1 MNIGKPRLSGHRV
14 WGFAILISILIF
26 WLCWTWRHELWSLW
40 CGLLQ
45 AFEHRESVRAYI
57 LSLGHLAPFA
67 FISLQALQIVI
78 SPIPGEAT
86 GFIGGFLFGKWAGF
100 FYSTVGLTLG
110 SAIAFFISR
119 QFRRLVRLWF
129 LRSRLYG
136 RFEHLIEHQGLFI
149 FYILFLFPG
158 FPKDFLCYLLGLS
171 RMPWLA
177 FLVIVILGRMP
188 GTLVLTLQGANT
200 YDKNI
205 EGFISIL
212 FLTLLVLIPSLYY
225 RERIYQWVE
234 AHSLKE

>member
-1 MNIGKPRLSGHRV
+1 VNIGKPQLLGHRI
-14 WGFAILISILIF
+14 WGFAILILILIF

-40 CGLLQ
+40 GSLLQ
-45 AFEHRESVRAYI
+45 AFEYRESVRAYA

-67 FISLQALQIVI
+67 YIVLQALQVVI

-86 GFIGGFLFGKWAGF
+86 GFIGGFLFGKWIGF
-100 FYSTVGLTLG
+100 FYSTLGLTMG
-110 SAIAFFISR
+110 SAIAFFLSR
-119 QFRRLVRLWF
+119 RFRHLVRLWL

-136 RFEHLIEHQGLFI
+136 RFEHLVEHQGLFI

-177 FLVIVILGRMP
+177 FLVIVTLGRMP
-188 GTLVLTLQGANT
+188 GTLVLALQGANT

-212 FLTLLVLIPSLYY
+212 FLTLLVLIPGLYY

-234 AHSLKE
+234 VHSLKE